1 MQGMKN
7 RDGEINGY
15 TFTGETQNQ
24 THKSICR
31 YFQAGIFLAAAF
43 IDAAIQRER
52 KISCIF
58 NYACIT
64 FQILFSK
71 DQMKLKKGFGQQDGS
86 FLPIV
91 EKKAKQ
97 RRCREKVS

>member
-1 MQGMKN
+1 MYGLSLVIFPSNKEEDGSSRMQGMKN

-24 THKSICR
+24 THRSICG

-43 IDAAIQRER
+43 IDAVIQRER

-64 FQILFSK
+64 F
-71 DQMKLKKGFGQQDGS
+71 
-86 FLPIV
+86 
-91 EKKAKQ
+91 
-97 RRCREKVS
+97 